1 MVYPGEGPG
10 GPAPPLFLDQNEARR
25 AQKKIFFGGEVWD
38 SFVIDCY
45 TGYFPF
51 YDGSIV
57 SGAVEKKCEFMNQ
70 CAAENYNA

>member
-1 MVYPGEGPG
+1 M
-10 GPAPPLFLDQNEARR
+10 LFTSE
-25 AQKKIFFGGEVWD
+25 IWD
-38 SFVIDCY
+38 SFEIDCY

-70 CAAENYNA
+70 CAAENYNAWLKK